1 MSSYDATPVIAA
13 AIKSE
18 VAHPITS
25 FRILP
30 LSDEELA
37 LTIIDAL
44 ESAGFLIVR
53 RDGQPTG

>member
-13 AIKSE
+13 AISSK

-25 FRILP
+25 FRLLP

-37 LTIIDAL
+37 LDIIEAI
-44 ESAGFLIVR
+44 ESAGFKIVR
-53 RDGQPTG
+53 WDEQSSD

>member
-1 MSSYDATPVIAA
+1 MSSYDAAPVIAA
-13 AIKSE
+13 AINSK

-37 LTIIDAL
+37 LDIIEAL
-44 ESAGFLIVR
+44 ENAGFKIVKQ
-53 RDGQPTG
+53 DEQSDS